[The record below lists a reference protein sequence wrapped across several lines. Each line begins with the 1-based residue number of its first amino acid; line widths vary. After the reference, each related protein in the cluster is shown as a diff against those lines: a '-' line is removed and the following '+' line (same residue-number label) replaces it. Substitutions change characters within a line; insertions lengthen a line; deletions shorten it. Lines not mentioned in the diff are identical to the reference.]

1 MQADEEQWCLGSADS
16 LCICTVVRPQG
27 GKGGVAEIY
36 VRYANS
42 GQHMAAVL
50 TDNYDSHLSLIIMRL
65 CIQFGEL

>member
-1 MQADEEQWCLGSADS
+1 
-16 LCICTVVRPQG
+16 
-27 GKGGVAEIY
+27 VAEIY